1 MKINSIFVKKFSL
14 KCILGTAILIF
25 HGVTNNDM
33 AVASSLKFQENNSNS
48 LEEMGNFSLK
58 LNQNIY
64 NQLEREILKQQAD
77 FSEYINLIDNGLNQN
92 QYRFKVEDSILVQ
105 SRPEREEKLLE
116 YFVSSLR
123 RLEFESFSGNS
134 SERASILVLPQVS
147 YGDVYKDVYDF
158 DISLGD
164 NSSQIKIKN
173 LNRRV
178 PRNTFTTWQPQEYKY
193 FTSHFQETKNSD
205 YLSFKNQAQNIS
217 DTSSSLLASPQQK
230 SSLASLTS
238 TSLIDLPKVNNQ
250 GGFSVLQQNFA
261 GVGKQNSLEEIDT
274 NSQLDNDLK
283 AVYLPSTQIEI
294 YQLKNINVPSN
305 LSGYQK
311 PKYQEELDKMM
322 EKQRK
327 KTEKQR
333 ERMTQKLAKLRE
345 QREKQ
350 RQKQQEKYRKERKKA
365 MRKVRNEQAKL
376 REQSQRQ
383 LAR

>member
-1 MKINSIFVKKFSL
+1 MKINSIFLKTFSL

-25 HGVTNNDM
+25 HGVTTNNM

-48 LEEMGNFSLK
+48 LEGMGNFSLK

-105 SRPEREEKLLE
+105 SPPEREDKLLE

-123 RLEFESFSGNS
+123 RLEFESFSSNS
-134 SERASILVLPQVS
+134 SKPSSILVLPRVS
-147 YGDVYKDVYDF
+147 YSDVYKDVYDF
-158 DISLGD
+158 DVSLG
-164 NSSQIKIKN
+164 NSSPQIQIKKS
-173 LNRRV
+173 NRSF
-178 PRNTFTTWQPQEYKY
+178 PRNTFTTRQPQEYKY
-193 FTSHFQETKNSD
+193 FTSYFQANKNSD
-205 YLSFKNQAQNIS
+205 YLSFKTQTENVTYN
-217 DTSSSLLASPQQK
+217 SSSLLGSYQNK
-230 SSLASLTS
+230 SLASLTS

-250 GGFSVLQQNFA
+250 GGFPVLQQSFT
-261 GVGKQNSLEEIDT
+261 GVSKQNYLEEIGT
-274 NSQLDNDLK
+274 NYQLNNDLQ

-294 YQLKNINVPSN
+294 YQLNNINVPSN
-305 LSGYQK
+305 LSSYQK

-350 RQKQQEKYRKERKKA
+350 RQKQQEKYRKERQKA